1 MKVAI
6 AGYGVMGHHHAR
18 VLRDLGHT
26 IVTVDPAGHADVTD
40 LRQADCDRA
49 VIATPADQLHATAE
63 LAYQLGM
70 DVLLVEKPA
79 ASDLRCLTHLQAIYP
94 QTAVGYIE
102 RHNPALEAMNANLYR
117 VGTVLNVKATRTGQA
132 SRHTVDPALDLAT
145 HDLDALAYLDI
156 RVKPAA
162 FTNDG
167 ATLNVLFDR
176 GTLIASHAHPTK
188 RRTLHV
194 LGTEGELVCDYQA
207 QSLSFLY
214 PGGSEDLSPA
224 PAEPLVRMWQAILEG
239 KPHAITTDAY
249 PTLRTALTLT
259 CPTPEPAS
267 TAASS
272 CHTSEAHAV
281 TSASTPDPL
290 EPRLRT
296 TTPLPTTEAKT
307 GRH

>member
-18 VLRDLGHT
+18 VLRDQGFDV
-26 IVTVDPAGHADVTD
+26 VTVDPAGHADCTD
-40 LRQADCDRA
+40 LRQADCHA
-49 VIATPADQLHATAE
+49 VVIATPADQLHATALLAHE
-63 LAYQLGM
+63 LDM
-70 DVLLVEKPA
+70 EVMLVEKPGA
-79 ASDLRCLTHLQAIYP
+79 TNLRCLSHLQAAHP
-94 QTAVGYIE
+94 KAAVGYIE

-176 GTLIASHAHPTK
+176 GTLTASHAHPTK

-207 QSLSFLY
+207 QTLTFLY
-214 PGGSEDLSPA
+214 PGGEQDLSPTRS
-224 PAEPLVRMWQAILEG
+224 EPLVRMWEAILEG
-239 KPHAITTDAY
+239 KPHATTIDAY
-249 PTLRTALTLT
+249 PTLRTALSLL
-259 CPTPEPAS
+259 CPTPEPVS

-290 EPRLRT
+290 EHVPPT
-296 TTPLPTTEAKT
+296 TTPPPTTEAKT